1 MAHLLVGSLAHSGRW
16 RGYLS
21 ATMDQPHLVEGL
33 DRISRGLGGIT
44 QRWRFDRMTTV
55 CHPGSGRITA
65 TFSGVAKHYGVMIK
79 ICPPRAGHR
88 KGVVEKVNH
97 TAAQRWWRTLADDM
111 SVEQAQADCDRF
123 ASVRSDARLRR
134 STTGDRK
141 TTVAAIAAGEP
152 LRPVPPVP
160 YPLLLAEPRQVSRQ
174 ALVAYRGNQYSVPPE
189 LAAATV
195 TVSCPVGGQLLD
207 IATQAGVVVA
217 RHRLA
222 PDGAGV
228 VVRDHGHV
236 AALDATAL
244 KAAAAVR
251 RPHRR
256 KERIPPGEAAR
267 AAAARLRGDTPSPML
282 QPTLSP
288 VIDLAAYERAAHGR
302 NTLP

>member
-1 MAHLLVGSLAHSGRW
+1 
-16 RGYLS
+16 
-21 ATMDQPHLVEGL
+21 L
-33 DRISRGLGGIT
+33 DRVCRSLGGVT
-44 QRWRFDRMTTV
+44 QQWRFDRMATV
-55 CHPGSGRITA
+55 CQPASGRITA

-97 TAAQRWWRTLADDM
+97 TAAQRWWRTLAEDM

-123 ASVRSDARLRR
+123 ASVRGDTRLRPS
-134 STTGDRK
+134 STDRRASVS
-141 TTVAAIAAGEP
+141 TVAAREP
-152 LRPVPPVP
+152 LRLVPATP
-160 YPLLLAEPRQVSRQ
+160 YPLLLAESRTVSRQ

-195 TVSCPVGGQLLD
+195 TVSRPVGGQVLD
-207 IATQAGVVVA
+207 ISTSTGIVVA

-228 VVRDHGHV
+228 LVRDHGHV
-236 AALDATAL
+236 AALDTAAM
-244 KAAAAVR
+244 AAAAATR

-267 AAAARLRGDTPSPML
+267 TAADALRGDP

-288 VIDLAAYERAAHGR
+288 IIDLASYERAAHGR
-302 NTLP
+302 NTLT